1 MIQAVTVT
9 NYIGESKRF
18 VLPKPALSGFAL
30 FRMEGLG
37 PPKATIN
44 TVESV
49 TLDGSS
55 FNSSRAQQRN
65 IVLSLMFLPTPLIE
79 DARHESYKYFPIK
92 QRVKLLVETDRRTVE
107 TYGYVESNEVDI
119 FSSVETTQISI
130 ICPDPYFYSE
140 GYSSTVF
147 YGIEPGFEFIFSNES
162 LTEPLI
168 EFGYI
173 RNMTE
178 ATVWYEGD
186 AETGVI
192 ITIHAIGD
200 AKNVT
205 VYNVQTRE
213 QMRIDTAKLEKLT
226 GKGLVSGDDIIIDT
240 IRGEKSIR
248 LLRGG
253 VYYNILNCIDKG
265 SDWFSLRKGDNI
277 FTYVADDGIDNLQFK
292 IENRTVYEG
301 V

>member
-1 MIQAVTVT
+1 MIKAVTVT

-18 VLPKPALSGFAL
+18 VLPQPELSGFAL
-30 FRMEGLG
+30 FRMEGIG

-44 TVESV
+44 TTESV

-79 DARHESYKYFPIK
+79 DARHETYKYFPIK
-92 QRVKLLVETDRRTVE
+92 QRVTLLIETDRRTVE

-140 GYSSTVF
+140 GYSSTIF
-147 YGIEPGFEFIFSNES
+147 YGIEPAFEFIFSNES
-162 LTEPLI
+162 LMEPLI

-178 ATVWYEGD
+178 QTVWYEGD
-186 AETGVI
+186 AETGVT
-192 ITIHAIGD
+192 ITIHVVGEVHNI
-200 AKNVT
+200 T
-205 VYNVQTRE
+205 IYNVQTRE
-213 QMRIDTAKLEKLT
+213 KMRIDTNKLEALT
-226 GKGLVSGDDIIIDT
+226 GRGLSSGDEVIINT
-240 IRGEKSIR
+240 VRGEKSVK
-248 LLRGG
+248 LLREGL
-253 VYYNILNCIDKG
+253 YSNILNCLDKG
-265 SDWFSLRKGDNI
+265 SDWFTLHKGDNV
-277 FTYVADDGIDNLQFK
+277 FTYVADSGAENLQFK